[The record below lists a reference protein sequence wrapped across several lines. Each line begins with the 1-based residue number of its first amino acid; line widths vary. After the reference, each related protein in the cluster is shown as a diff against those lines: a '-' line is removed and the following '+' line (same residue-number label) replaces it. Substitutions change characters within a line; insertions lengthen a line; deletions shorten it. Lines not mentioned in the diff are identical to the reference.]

1 MCVGLPSLSGR
12 LLLSQIAYLVA
23 RAWKRR
29 GSEPRLR
36 FALWIIARWP
46 GRIKAGATSEQVW
59 AFWDFL
65 PTMAE
70 LTGQKPPADLDG
82 ISVLPAWLEGKA
94 VAHPPLYFEFHE
106 RGFSQAARI
115 GDWKAVRLGTKLPI
129 ELYDLK
135 ADPSETTN
143 LAEKHPAE
151 VKRFEEFLKTARVD
165 SALWPITENVRTG
178 GGKGGA
184 KQQPETK

>member
-1 MCVGLPSLSGR
+1 
-12 LLLSQIAYLVA
+12 
-23 RAWKRR
+23 
-29 GSEPRLR
+29 
-36 FALWIIARWP
+36 
-46 GRIKAGATSEQVW
+46 
-59 AFWDFL
+59 
-65 PTMAE
+65 MA
-70 LTGQKPPADLDG
+70 A
-82 ISVLPAWLEGKA
+82 IVS
-94 VAHPPLYFEFHE
+94 
-106 RGFSQAARI
+106 RM
-115 GDWKAVRLGTKLPI
+115 AVRLGTKLPI

-184 KQQPETK
+184 KRQPETK